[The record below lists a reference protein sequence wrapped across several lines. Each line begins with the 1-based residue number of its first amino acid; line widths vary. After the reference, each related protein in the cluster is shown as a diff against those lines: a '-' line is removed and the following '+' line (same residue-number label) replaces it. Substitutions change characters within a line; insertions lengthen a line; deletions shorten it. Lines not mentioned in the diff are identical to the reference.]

1 MSRRPRLRALGTTS
15 GSDGSIR
22 WFAGKRLVANRNE
35 PSNGRSVRSTDRAS
49 VRLPTRWLAFG
60 RVGFVG
66 CRRRTHWV
74 TMTSFKGRHPYSIVP
89 GFSRHDHRFVR
100 LTIIATISSL
110 VAQSH
115 ALCPHTAQPK
125 AALGT
130 VNQRERSHRRWAR
143 PMGDPFSFLFY
154 SQGSRRST
162 MIWHHADRK
171 STRLNSS

>member
-66 CRRRTHWV
+66 CRRRTHWE
-74 TMTSFKGRHPYSIVP
+74 TLTSFKGRHPYSIVP
-89 GFSRHDHRFVR
+89 GFSRHDQRLVR
-100 LTIIATISSL
+100 RHL
-110 VAQSH
+110 H
-115 ALCPHTAQPK
+115 LCPSKIDAHSLGIESADKLTSS
-125 AALGT
+125 AAKT
-130 VNQRERSHRRWAR
+130 IRR
-143 PMGDPFSFLFY
+143 
-154 SQGSRRST
+154 T
-162 MIWHHADRK
+162 
-171 STRLNSS
+171 